1 MLSYMISP
9 KLSMSSALRQK
20 IRSPV
25 GDTTLSFNFFYLTF
39 CNHLYISIILQVSQ
53 VSFIQNQY
61 IQKANDINREMTFT
75 LF

>member
-25 GDTTLSFNFFYLTF
+25 GDTTLSFNFFLF
-39 CNHLYISIILQVSQ
+39 NILQSPIYFDYPSGVQIIFYTESIHTK
-53 VSFIQNQY
+53 SG
-61 IQKANDINREMTFT
+61 
-75 LF
+75 